1 MTTVASWPDVV
12 ATANCVL
19 PLPDV
24 VQPATKR
31 IATKMVVPSNR
42 ADTPPRLNR
51 KLLNIAAI
59 LFGLTR
65 RQEWRNET
73 ELTQARTLEL
83 FDPNDRLQLYSVY
96 GKLKSMSL
104 GNC

>member
-1 MTTVASWPDVV
+1 M
-12 ATANCVL
+12 L
-19 PLPDV
+19 LFV

-31 IATKMVVPSNR
+31 IATMMEIPSNR

-83 FDPNDRLQLYSVY
+83 FDPNDRPQLYSVY
-96 GKLKSMSL
+96 VKLKSIPL
-104 GNC
+104 GNS